1 MVNNTF
7 SFQNLKC
14 VFSQIKYIEVTISKN
29 DLNKKR
35 KISNKWKLI
44 DHLF

>member
-1 MVNNTF
+1 M
-7 SFQNLKC
+7 
-14 VFSQIKYIEVTISKN
+14 SQIKYIDETIREN

-35 KISNKWKLI
+35 KILNKWKLT